1 VRVIAG
7 EFGGRR
13 LASASAKGL
22 RPTADRVREALFSIL
37 GGDVDD
43 ARVLDLYA
51 GTGALALEAVSRG
64 AASAVCVERSPA
76 ALAALA
82 RNVRDLGLGERVR
95 IERGDA
101 LAYARRLRGASDRFD
116 VVFCDPPYADPLE
129 PVLESVVA
137 GGWWTRAAVVEHAAS
152 RRPAAPTG
160 TEVDTRRYGDTAL
173 SIFRRPGDGDAGD
186 TA

>member
-37 GGDVDD
+37 GAEVEG

-64 AASAVCVERSPA
+64 AESAVCVERSAA
-76 ALAALA
+76 ALAALE
-82 RNVRDLGLGERVR
+82 RNVRELGLEERVS

-101 LAYARRLRGASDRFD
+101 LGYARRLLGSTDRFD

-129 PVLESVVA
+129 PLLESVVA
-137 GGWWTRAAVVEHAAS
+137 EGWWSRAAVVEHAAA
-152 RRPAAPTG
+152 RRPAAPPG
-160 TEVDTRRYGDTAL
+160 TEVDTRRYGDTGV
-173 SIFRRPGDGDAGD
+173 SIFRRARS